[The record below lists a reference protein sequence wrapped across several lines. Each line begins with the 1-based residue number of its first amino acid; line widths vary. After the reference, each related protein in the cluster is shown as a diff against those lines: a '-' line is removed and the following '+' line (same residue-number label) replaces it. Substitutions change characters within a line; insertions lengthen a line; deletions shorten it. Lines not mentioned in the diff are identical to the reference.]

1 MKTILTKAYFVL
13 ALTLFIIPASVAQ
26 NSEII
31 ENQSLKDQYD
41 HMIEKSETYAE
52 YKVIKTEKLN
62 AFWQTA
68 QDSLK
73 MINDQK
79 NDANTTINSQ
89 RYEIEDLTTT
99 IAEKDEL
106 LQQGESEKANISVLG
121 IVFNKTAY
129 SFISLI
135 IYCGLIVIIG
145 LLYTKLKTNNSITK
159 TAKQTLYDV
168 EQQYEEHKKVALEK
182 QMKLNRELQT
192 ERNKLMEVV
201 H

>member
-1 MKTILTKAYFVL
+1 MKTILTKAYSVL

-62 AFWQTA
+62 AFWQTT

-89 RYEIEDLTTT
+89 RYEIENLTTT

-145 LLYTKLKTNNSITK
+145 LLYTKLKTNYSVAK
-159 TAKQTLYDV
+159 TAKQNLSEV